1 MTERNQSLHDN
12 LKALYEDY
20 TDTLLFHG
28 WHHIH
33 FVARKS
39 VEFARELQ
47 ADEELVEAAALTHDL
62 NYIVDVTSNA
72 DTGHEL
78 RAEQLRKAGY
88 TNEEIAVI
96 EETVHTASTQNRH
109 ADISDMAK
117 ALSDAD
123 SLFKVLPVGPMI
135 LSSRFITETKIDIKK
150 WADGVVS
157 KQQPLLDQGI
167 YFYTEAARS
176 RYLKW
181 AKINLELVATIQE
194 SLDDPD
200 IQLFLEDCKKLGFI

>member
-1 MTERNQSLHDN
+1 MTERNQQLHDN
-12 LKALYEDY
+12 LKTLYEDY
-20 TDTLLFHG
+20 SDTLLFHG

-47 ADEELVEAAALTHDL
+47 VDEELTEAAALTHDL
-62 NYIVDVTSNA
+62 NYLVDVKSMA
-72 DTGHEL
+72 DAGREL
-78 RAEQLRKAGY
+78 RAEQLRKVGY
-88 TNEEIAVI
+88 GDTEIATI
-96 EETVHTASTQNRH
+96 EDAVWTASTENRH

-135 LSSRFITETKIDIKK
+135 LSSRFITETQVDIRK
-150 WADGVVS
+150 WADRIIRE
-157 KQQPLLDQGI
+157 QQPLLDQGI
-167 YFYTEAARS
+167 YFYTETART

-181 AKINLELVATIQE
+181 ATVGMELVATIQE